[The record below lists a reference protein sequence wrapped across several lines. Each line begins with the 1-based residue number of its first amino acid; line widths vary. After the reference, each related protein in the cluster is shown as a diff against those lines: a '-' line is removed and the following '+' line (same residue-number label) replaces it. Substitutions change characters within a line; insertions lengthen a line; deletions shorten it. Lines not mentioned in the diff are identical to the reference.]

1 MYTYYSITPQDI
13 LYYAMHTTQNIDKR
27 KDFMITTKQRAF
39 LRGLGNALEPVMQI
53 GKDGVTDNVLNGVY
67 LLLEARELVKVKVLK
82 NCDMDAKEIAHLLAQ
97 KLDAEVVQV
106 IGSIFILYK
115 KSTRKDFKHIEL
127 P

>member
-1 MYTYYSITPQDI
+1 MCAYYTKYRF
-13 LYYAMHTTQNIDKR
+13 KR
-27 KDFMITTKQRAF
+27 EIFMITTKQRAF

-53 GKDGVTDNVLNGVY
+53 GKESITDNVLNGVY

-82 NCDMDAKEIAHLLAQ
+82 NCDMDAKEIANLLAQ
-97 KLDAEVVQV
+97 KLEAEVVQV

-115 KSTRKDFKHIEL
+115 KSTRKDFKHIQL